1 MADKPEIPVFKSDEV
16 EAFRAAI
23 DRYREP
29 GAYEPGKWMVS
40 GLNRRRDVVGR
51 EFPAQI
57 VLRDIT
63 PRTTEQMPG
72 VVLPP
77 QERLRLLRAIVECG
91 VPSIQIGVF
100 GRGRTADAIRADVD
114 EVRRINPRCE
124 IVYGGAR
131 SIEDVELAA
140 QAGIDSVQFWSAPY
154 VEAAAMFSDV
164 YRRAWRGEDW
174 RGALNLPRDV
184 HDQIRRVTP
193 LVEAGHRH
201 GVRVSVGIN
210 QISFAPEEY
219 VATYSAA
226 MHEAGAP
233 EIMLY
238 DGGSGMGPEAYAFMV
253 GLVCE
258 HAPDAVVGVH
268 THNMF
273 DLAVATALASAKAG
287 ARVLE
292 VSVNGYCS
300 ASGQADLAA
309 TTMALNALYG
319 VKTGID
325 LSKLTPLARLAEKI
339 VGYEIAWNHP
349 VTGREVF
356 NWGGTE
362 FVIQELKVDP
372 LIHWCIEPSMV
383 GNERRWDVTF
393 DSGPYTMLDKLEA
406 LGLEVDAG
414 LVEPILERV
423 KERMQ
428 AQRRVLTDDEV
439 RAIAEQTRAS
449 RPAAP

>member
-1 MADKPEIPVFKSDEV
+1 M
-16 EAFRAAI
+16 
-23 DRYREP
+23 
-29 GAYEPGKWMVS
+29 
-40 GLNRRRDVVGR
+40 
-51 EFPAQI
+51 
-57 VLRDIT
+57 
-63 PRTTEQMPG
+63 
-72 VVLPP
+72 
-77 QERLRLLRAIVECG
+77 
-91 VPSIQIGVF
+91 
-100 GRGRTADAIRADVD
+100 
-114 EVRRINPRCE
+114 
-124 IVYGGAR
+124 
-131 SIEDVELAA
+131 
-140 QAGIDSVQFWSAPY
+140 
-154 VEAAAMFSDV
+154 
-164 YRRAWRGEDW
+164 
-174 RGALNLPRDV
+174 RDV

-210 QISFAPEEY
+210 QISFAPDEY

-319 VKTGID
+319 VKTGTD
-325 LSKLTPLARLAEKI
+325 LCFYYFFDRFIGVTLPMGRLI
-339 VGYEIAWNHP
+339 
-349 VTGREVF
+349 
-356 NWGGTE
+356 
-362 FVIQELKVDP
+362 
-372 LIHWCIEPSMV
+372 
-383 GNERRWDVTF
+383 
-393 DSGPYTMLDKLEA
+393 
-406 LGLEVDAG
+406 
-414 LVEPILERV
+414 
-423 KERMQ
+423 
-428 AQRRVLTDDEV
+428 
-439 RAIAEQTRAS
+439 S
-449 RPAAP
+449 R

>member
-1 MADKPEIPVFKSDEV
+1 MADKPAIPVFKPDEV

-51 EFPAQI
+51 EFPAEV

-77 QERLRLLRAIVECG
+77 EERLQLLRAIVECG

-100 GRGRTADAIRADVD
+100 GRGRTADVIRADVD

-210 QISFAPEEY
+210 QISFAPDEY

-273 DLAVATALASAKAG
+273 DLAVATALESVKAG

-325 LSKLTPLARLAEKI
+325 LSKLTRSRVWPRRSSAMRL
-339 VGYEIAWNHP
+339 
-349 VTGREVF
+349 R
-356 NWGGTE
+356 GT
-362 FVIQELKVDP
+362 IP
-372 LIHWCIEPSMV
+372 
-383 GNERRWDVTF
+383 
-393 DSGPYTMLDKLEA
+393 
-406 LGLEVDAG
+406 
-414 LVEPILERV
+414 
-423 KERMQ
+423 
-428 AQRRVLTDDEV
+428 
-439 RAIAEQTRAS
+439 
-449 RPAAP
+449 

>member
-1 MADKPEIPVFKSDEV
+1 MPQAGRDHGRQPEIPVFKPDEV

-51 EFPAQI
+51 EFPAEV

-193 LVEAGHRH
+193 LVEAGHRN
-201 GVRVSVGIN
+201 GVRVVGIGIN
-210 QISFAPEEY
+210 QISFAPDEY

-233 EIMLY
+233 GDHALRRRQRHGARGVCVHGQARVRACARRRGRRAHPQHVRPRGGDRPGVGQGGCERARGVGERLLLGVGP
-238 DGGSGMGPEAYAFMV
+238 GGSRGDDDGAQRPVRREDRNRPVEAD
-253 GLVCE
+253 
-258 HAPDAVVGVH
+258 P
-268 THNMF
+268 
-273 DLAVATALASAKAG
+273 
-287 ARVLE
+287 AR
-292 VSVNGYCS
+292 
-300 ASGQADLAA
+300 ASGREDC
-309 TTMALNALYG
+309 
-319 VKTGID
+319 
-325 LSKLTPLARLAEKI
+325 RL
-339 VGYEIAWNHP
+339 
-349 VTGREVF
+349 
-356 NWGGTE
+356 
-362 FVIQELKVDP
+362 
-372 LIHWCIEPSMV
+372 
-383 GNERRWDVTF
+383 
-393 DSGPYTMLDKLEA
+393 
-406 LGLEVDAG
+406 
-414 LVEPILERV
+414 
-423 KERMQ
+423 
-428 AQRRVLTDDEV
+428 
-439 RAIAEQTRAS
+439 
-449 RPAAP
+449 

>member
-1 MADKPEIPVFKSDEV
+1 MRLRV
-16 EAFRAAI
+16 EA
-23 DRYREP
+23 RE
-29 GAYEPGKWMVS
+29 A
-40 GLNRRRDVVGR
+40 R
-51 EFPAQI
+51 E
-57 VLRDIT
+57 V
-63 PRTTEQMPG
+63 
-72 VVLPP
+72 
-77 QERLRLLRAIVECG
+77 
-91 VPSIQIGVF
+91 
-100 GRGRTADAIRADVD
+100 
-114 EVRRINPRCE
+114 
-124 IVYGGAR
+124 
-131 SIEDVELAA
+131 
-140 QAGIDSVQFWSAPY
+140 
-154 VEAAAMFSDV
+154 
-164 YRRAWRGEDW
+164 
-174 RGALNLPRDV
+174 RDV

-258 HAPDAVVGVH
+258 HASDAVVGVH

-300 ASGQADLAA
+300 ASGQADLAV

-325 LSKLTPLARLAEKI
+325 LCFYYFFDRFIGVTLPMGRLISHRGAR
-339 VGYEIAWNHP
+339 
-349 VTGREVF
+349 
-356 NWGGTE
+356 
-362 FVIQELKVDP
+362 
-372 LIHWCIEPSMV
+372 
-383 GNERRWDVTF
+383 
-393 DSGPYTMLDKLEA
+393 
-406 LGLEVDAG
+406 
-414 LVEPILERV
+414 
-423 KERMQ
+423 
-428 AQRRVLTDDEV
+428 
-439 RAIAEQTRAS
+439 
-449 RPAAP
+449 